1 MNRITRIELKES
13 KRDAFTEFE
22 IWCRFHAVQESPASQ
37 NLLVAE
43 VGAAPEAPGEEA
55 QGEEGVKGSPLKA
68 ATRRV
73 GGALLPSLHPERG
86 SARGCANS
94 CL

>member
-1 MNRITRIELKES
+1 MQIPGTSGAAGVMSYIQIREG
-13 KRDAFTEFE
+13 
-22 IWCRFHAVQESPASQ
+22 
-37 NLLVAE
+37 NLLHRASRDGSARLQHVQK

-55 QGEEGVKGSPLKA
+55 QGEEGVKGSLLKA

-86 SARGCANS
+86 SARGSANS
-94 CL
+94 CP